1 MKPYF
6 LFLLVLLIASCSD
19 STRSKTIR
27 SAPLITSSYQDDSGH
42 LLKLT
47 ARPERIISLA
57 PGITETLF
65 AIGASQQMIARST
78 ACNFPEEVFFLPSI
92 DPQTDF
98 VPDSML
104 SWEADIIFVPDGFY
118 PKETLDQYV
127 AQGLPIFSIKT
138 ESLQDVYRSI
148 RIMGEI
154 TQHPE
159 VAGALADSLENQ
171 EKLLVSRTE
180 NLIQYGT
187 VMLIDS
193 DPLIVAGGIGLF
205 QELITKAG
213 GKNRYEAGESVLYAT
228 TEEECNSMKPEYL
241 LIPSRESQVYQLL
254 IERYPMLYET
264 PAAALNQVFVLN
276 PDLIYRPGPRIVE
289 GLRQMAQ
296 ALHSEISNVE

>member
-6 LFLLVLLIASCSD
+6 FFLLVLLIVSCTD
-19 STRSKTIR
+19 SNRSKTIR

-47 ARPERIISLA
+47 SRPQRIISLA
-57 PGITETLF
+57 PGITETLY

-78 ACNFPEEVFFLPSI
+78 ACNFPEEAFFLPAI

-98 VPDSML
+98 VPDSMM
-104 SWEADIIFVPDGFY
+104 SWEADVIFVPDGFY
-118 PKETLDQYV
+118 PKETLDQY
-127 AQGLPIFSIKT
+127 ATMGLPIFSIKT

-148 RIMGEI
+148 RMIGEI
-154 TQHPE
+154 TQQSE
-159 VAGALADSLENQ
+159 RANALADSLENQ
-171 EKLLVSRTE
+171 EKALVARTE
-180 NLIQYGT
+180 NLIRYGT

-193 DPLIVAGGIGLF
+193 DPLIVAGGQGLF
-205 QELITKAG
+205 QEMIDKAG
-213 GKNRYEAGESVLYAT
+213 GKNRYEAGASVLYST
-228 TEEECNSMKPEYL
+228 TEEECQSMKPEYL
-241 LIPSRESQVYQLL
+241 LIPSRETQVYQLL

-276 PDLIYRPGPRIVE
+276 PDLIYRPGPRIIE

-296 ALHSEISNVE
+296 ALHSEIANVE